1 MQHEDQLLAQQ
12 QRQSGAVEA
21 RLLASDRQRSV
32 LNVLDVARQH
42 PLAYS
47 PYGHRPAESGLL
59 SLLGFNGERL
69 DPVTGCYLLGN
80 GYRAFN
86 PVLMRFNS
94 PDSWS
99 PFGKGGLNGYAYC
112 SGDPINQSDQ
122 TGHAAR
128 KLISILKSDKIPFMG
143 SLKKL
148 ISRKTRTS
156 RNGINTSGAIE
167 NTPRA
172 STPPP
177 PSYADT
183 FPPSYESA
191 VPVENRPAFSPTPTD
206 FKFDAQQKL
215 LTAIKN
221 NQINLSQLVL
231 DQHKNIGHS
240 IKAPL
245 ATNSHLYRSITTGQ
259 AFKLNP
265 TQQTKSI
272 ESLHKQLNSKQYFPS
287 FIEEL
292 KNNSIQ
298 SINLEDL
305 PERVRSIIRDA

>member
-1 MQHEDQLLAQQ
+1 MPSHSLKTILLAT
-12 QRQSGAVEA
+12 
-21 RLLASDRQRSV
+21 DHQRSV
-32 LNVLDVARQH
+32 INALDENRPQ
-42 PLAYS
+42 PIAYT
-47 PYGHRPAESGLL
+47 PYGHRPAENGLL

-172 STPPP
+172 SP
-177 PSYADT
+177 PS
-183 FPPSYESA
+183 S
-191 VPVENRPAFSPTPTD
+191 
-206 FKFDAQQKL
+206 KL
-215 LTAIKN
+215 
-221 NQINLSQLVL
+221 
-231 DQHKNIGHS
+231 
-240 IKAPL
+240 
-245 ATNSHLYRSITTGQ
+245 RR
-259 AFKLNP
+259 
-265 TQQTKSI
+265 
-272 ESLHKQLNSKQYFPS
+272 YFPS
-287 FIEEL
+287 QL
-292 KNNSIQ
+292 
-298 SINLEDL
+298 
-305 PERVRSIIRDA
+305 